1 MSIVVFILV
10 YGISYGLI
18 LCLLSIGL
26 VVTLGLMRVV
36 NLAHGAFAAIG
47 GYVAVSLGAKL
58 ALPFPLAVTVA
69 VVLVGA
75 LSLVLERLFFVQ
87 LYGSTEL
94 NQVLQTIGL
103 TYIAIG
109 IFALTFGPN
118 VFPVKLPSYM
128 LGSIKLGQVDLE
140 AYRLVVAT
148 VSLVILAT
156 LWMVFDR
163 TNFGARVRAAVDNP
177 SMAEATGINVRH
189 LFSVT
194 FALSAALAALGGAIG
209 SAMFPL
215 EPLYPFR
222 YIVLM
227 MMVVVLSGRGNI
239 KAATVVSIV
248 IGVSETGVRLLLPEI
263 GSFLIYLVLIAL
275 VVWRPDGLY
284 ARNDAA

>member
-1 MSIVVFILV
+1 MSIVVFVLI
-10 YGISYGLI
+10 YGVSYGLI

-26 VVTLGLMRVV
+26 VVTLGLMRVI
-36 NLAHGAFAAIG
+36 NLAHGAFAALG

-58 ALPFPLAVTVA
+58 ALPFPLAVTIA
-69 VVLVGA
+69 VILVGA
-75 LSLVLERLFFVQ
+75 FGLLLERLFFVQ
-87 LYGSTEL
+87 LYRSTEL

-128 LGSIKLGQVDLE
+128 LGSVQLGQVDLN
-140 AYRLVVAT
+140 AYRLVAASA
-148 VSLVILAT
+148 SLVIVAT
-156 LWMVFDR
+156 LWFVFDR

-194 FALSAALAALGGAIG
+194 FALSAALAAFGGAIG
-209 SAMFPL
+209 SSMFPL
-215 EPLYPFR
+215 EPFYPFR
-222 YIVLM
+222 YLVLV

-248 IGVSETGVRLLLPEI
+248 IGISETGVRLLLPEV
-263 GSFLIYLVLIAL
+263 GSFLVYFVLIAL
-275 VVWRPDGLY
+275 VVWRPDGLF
-284 ARNDAA
+284 AGDEAI

>member
-1 MSIVVFILV
+1 MSIVIFILV

-75 LSLVLERLFFVQ
+75 LSLVFERLFFVQ

-148 VSLVILAT
+148 VSLAILAT

-222 YIVLM
+222 YIVLV

-248 IGVSETGVRLLLPEI
+248 IGISETGVRLLLPEI

>member
-1 MSIVVFILV
+1 MSIIVFVLI
-10 YGISYGLI
+10 YGVSYGLI

-36 NLAHGAFAAIG
+36 NLAHGAFAALG
-47 GYVAVSLGAKL
+47 GYVAISLSAKL
-58 ALPFPLAVTVA
+58 ALPFPLAVTIA
-69 VVLVGA
+69 VILVSGFG
-75 LSLVLERLFFVQ
+75 LLLERLFFVQ
-87 LYGSTEL
+87 LYRSTEL

-109 IFALTFGPN
+109 SFALSFGPN

-128 LGSIKLGQVDLE
+128 LGSITLGQVDIE

-148 VSLVILAT
+148 TSLVIVAT
-156 LWMVFDR
+156 LWIVFDR
-163 TNFGARVRAAVDNP
+163 TNFGARLRAAVDNP
-177 SMAEATGINVRH
+177 SMAEATGINVRY

-194 FALSAALAALGGAIG
+194 FALSAGLAAFGGAIG
-209 SAMFPL
+209 SSMFPL
-215 EPLYPFR
+215 EPFYPFR
-222 YIVLM
+222 YLVLV

-248 IGVSETGVRLLLPEI
+248 IGISETGVRLLLPEV

-275 VVWRPDGLY
+275 VVWRPEGLF
-284 ARNDAA
+284 AGNEAT

>member
-1 MSIVVFILV
+1 MSTVVFILI
-10 YGISYGLI
+10 YGVSYGLI

-26 VVTLGLMRVV
+26 VVTLGLMRVI
-36 NLAHGAFAAIG
+36 NLAHGAFAALG

-58 ALPFPLAVTVA
+58 ALPFPLAVAIA
-69 VVLVGA
+69 VILVSGF
-75 LSLVLERLFFVQ
+75 SLLLERLFFVQ
-87 LYGSTEL
+87 LYRSTEL

-128 LGSIKLGQVDLE
+128 LGSITFGQVDLE

-148 VSLVILAT
+148 ASLVIVAT
-156 LWMVFDR
+156 LWFVFDR
-163 TNFGARVRAAVDNP
+163 TKFGARLRAAVDNP
-177 SMAEATGINVRH
+177 SMAEATGINVRY

-194 FALSAALAALGGAIG
+194 FALSAALAAFGGAIG
-209 SAMFPL
+209 SSMFPL
-215 EPLYPFR
+215 EPFYPFG
-222 YIVLM
+222 YLVPV

-239 KAATVVSIV
+239 KAATVVSIL
-248 IGVSETGVRLLLPEI
+248 IGISETGVRLLLPEV

-275 VVWRPDGLY
+275 VVWRPEGLF
-284 ARNDAA
+284 AGNEAA

>member
-1 MSIVVFILV
+1 MSTVVFILI
-10 YGISYGLI
+10 YGVSYGLI

-26 VVTLGLMRVV
+26 VVTLGLMRVI
-36 NLAHGAFAAIG
+36 NLAHGAFAALG

-58 ALPFPLAVTVA
+58 ALPFPLAVAIA
-69 VVLVGA
+69 VILVSGF
-75 LSLVLERLFFVQ
+75 SLLLERLFFVQ
-87 LYGSTEL
+87 LYRSTEL

-128 LGSIKLGQVDLE
+128 LGSITFGQVDLE

-148 VSLVILAT
+148 ASLVIVAT
-156 LWMVFDR
+156 LWFVFDR
-163 TNFGARVRAAVDNP
+163 TKFGARLRAAVDNP
-177 SMAEATGINVRH
+177 SMAEATGINVRY

-194 FALSAALAALGGAIG
+194 FALSAALAAFGGAIG
-209 SAMFPL
+209 SSMFPL
-215 EPLYPFR
+215 EPFYPFR
-222 YIVLM
+222 YLVPV

-239 KAATVVSIV
+239 KAATVVSIL
-248 IGVSETGVRLLLPEI
+248 IGISETGVRLLLPEV

-275 VVWRPDGLY
+275 VVWRPEGLF
-284 ARNDAA
+284 AGNEAA

>member
-1 MSIVVFILV
+1 MSIVIFILV

-148 VSLVILAT
+148 VSLAILAT

-222 YIVLM
+222 YIVLV

-248 IGVSETGVRLLLPEI
+248 IGISETGVRLLLPEI

>member
-148 VSLVILAT
+148 VSLAILAT

-222 YIVLM
+222 YIVLV

-248 IGVSETGVRLLLPEI
+248 IGISETGVRLLLPEI

>member
-1 MSIVVFILV
+1 MSIVVFVLI
-10 YGISYGLI
+10 YGVSYGLI

-26 VVTLGLMRVV
+26 VITLGLMRVV
-36 NLAHGAFAAIG
+36 NLAHGAFAALG

-58 ALPFPLAVTVA
+58 TLPFPLAVMTA
-69 VVLVGA
+69 VILVSAFG
-75 LSLVLERLFFVQ
+75 LLLERLFFVQ
-87 LYGSTEL
+87 LYRSTEL
-94 NQVLQTIGL
+94 DQVLQTIGL

-148 VSLVILAT
+148 ASLVIVTA
-156 LWMVFDR
+156 LWIVFDR
-163 TNFGARVRAAVDNP
+163 TNFGARLRAAVDNP
-177 SMAEATGINVRH
+177 SMAEATGINVRY

-194 FALSAALAALGGAIG
+194 FALSSALAAFGGAIG
-209 SAMFPL
+209 SSMFPL
-215 EPLYPFR
+215 EPFYPFR
-222 YIVLM
+222 YIVLV

-239 KAATVVSIV
+239 KAATVVSLL
-248 IGVSETGVRLLLPEI
+248 IGISETGVRLLLPEV
-263 GSFLIYLVLIAL
+263 GSFLIYLILIAL
-275 VVWRPDGLY
+275 VVWRPEGLF

>member
-75 LSLVLERLFFVQ
+75 LGLVLERLFFVQ

-148 VSLVILAT
+148 VSLAILAT

-222 YIVLM
+222 YIVLV

-248 IGVSETGVRLLLPEI
+248 IGISETGVRLLLPEI

>member
-222 YIVLM
+222 YIVLV

-248 IGVSETGVRLLLPEI
+248 IGISETGVRLLLPEI

>member
-1 MSIVVFILV
+1 MSIVVFVLI
-10 YGISYGLI
+10 YGVSYGLI

-36 NLAHGAFAAIG
+36 NLAHGAFAALG

-58 ALPFPLAVTVA
+58 ALPFPLAVMIA
-69 VVLVGA
+69 VILVSA
-75 LSLVLERLFFVQ
+75 LGLVLERLFFVQ
-87 LYGSTEL
+87 LYRSTEL

-118 VFPVKLPSYM
+118 VFPVKLPPYM

-148 VSLVILAT
+148 ASLVIVAA
-156 LWMVFDR
+156 LWIVFDQTR
-163 TNFGARVRAAVDNP
+163 FGARLRAAVDNP
-177 SMAEATGINVRH
+177 SMAEATGINVRY

-194 FALSAALAALGGAIG
+194 FALSAALAAFGGAIG
-209 SAMFPL
+209 SSMFPP
-215 EPLYPFR
+215 EPFYPFR
-222 YIVLM
+222 YIVLV

-239 KAATVVSIV
+239 KAATVVSTV
-248 IGVSETGVRLLLPEI
+248 IGISETGVRLLLPEI

-275 VVWRPDGLY
+275 VVWRPEGLF
-284 ARNDAA
+284 ARNEAA

>member
-1 MSIVVFILV
+1 MSIVVFVLI
-10 YGISYGLI
+10 YGVSYGLI

-26 VVTLGLMRVV
+26 VITLGLMRVV
-36 NLAHGAFAAIG
+36 NLAHGTFAALG

-58 ALPFPLAVTVA
+58 TLPFPLAVMTA
-69 VVLVGA
+69 VILVSAFG
-75 LSLVLERLFFVQ
+75 LLLERLFFVQ
-87 LYGSTEL
+87 LYRSTEL
-94 NQVLQTIGL
+94 DQVLQTIGL

-148 VSLVILAT
+148 ASLVIVTA
-156 LWMVFDR
+156 LWIVFDR
-163 TNFGARVRAAVDNP
+163 TNFGARLRAAVDNP
-177 SMAEATGINVRH
+177 SMAEATGINVRY

-194 FALSAALAALGGAIG
+194 FALSSALAAFGGAIG
-209 SAMFPL
+209 SSMFPL
-215 EPLYPFR
+215 EPFYPFR
-222 YIVLM
+222 YIVLV

-239 KAATVVSIV
+239 KAATVVSLL
-248 IGVSETGVRLLLPEI
+248 IGISETGVRLLLPEV
-263 GSFLIYLVLIAL
+263 GSFLIYLILIAL
-275 VVWRPDGLY
+275 VVWRPEGLF

>member
-1 MSIVVFILV
+1 MSIVVFVLI
-10 YGISYGLI
+10 YGVSYGLI

-36 NLAHGAFAAIG
+36 NLAHGAFAALG

-58 ALPFPLAVTVA
+58 ALPFPLAVMIA
-69 VVLVGA
+69 VILVSA
-75 LSLVLERLFFVQ
+75 LGLVLERLFFVQ
-87 LYGSTEL
+87 LYRSTEL

-118 VFPVKLPSYM
+118 VFPAKLPSYM

-148 VSLVILAT
+148 ASLVIVGA
-156 LWMVFDR
+156 LWIVFDQ
-163 TNFGARVRAAVDNP
+163 TNFGARLRAAVDNP
-177 SMAEATGINVRH
+177 SMAEATGINVRY

-194 FALSAALAALGGAIG
+194 FALSAALAAFGGAIG
-209 SAMFPL
+209 SSMFPL
-215 EPLYPFR
+215 EPSYPFR
-222 YIVLM
+222 YIVLV

-248 IGVSETGVRLLLPEI
+248 IGISETGVRLLFPEI

-275 VVWRPDGLY
+275 VVWRPEGLF
-284 ARNDAA
+284 ARNEAA

>member
-1 MSIVVFILV
+1 MSIIVFVLI
-10 YGISYGLI
+10 YGVSYGLI

-36 NLAHGAFAAIG
+36 NLAHGAFAALG
-47 GYVAVSLGAKL
+47 GYVAISLGAKL
-58 ALPFPLAVTVA
+58 ALPFPLAVTIA
-69 VVLVGA
+69 VILVSGFG
-75 LSLVLERLFFVQ
+75 LLLERLFFVQ
-87 LYGSTEL
+87 LYRSTEL

-109 IFALTFGPN
+109 SFALSFGPN

-128 LGSIKLGQVDLE
+128 LGSITLGQVDIE

-148 VSLVILAT
+148 TSLVIVAT
-156 LWMVFDR
+156 LWIVFDR
-163 TNFGARVRAAVDNP
+163 TNFGARLRAAVDNP
-177 SMAEATGINVRH
+177 SMAEATGINVRY

-194 FALSAALAALGGAIG
+194 FALSAGLAAFGGAIG
-209 SAMFPL
+209 SSMFPL
-215 EPLYPFR
+215 EPFYPFR
-222 YIVLM
+222 YLVLV

-248 IGVSETGVRLLLPEI
+248 IGISETGVRLLLPEV

-275 VVWRPDGLY
+275 VVWRPEGLF
-284 ARNDAA
+284 AGNEAT

>member
-1 MSIVVFILV
+1 MSIVVFVLI
-10 YGISYGLI
+10 YGVSYGLI

-26 VVTLGLMRVV
+26 VVTLGLMRVI
-36 NLAHGAFAAIG
+36 NLAHGAFAALG

-58 ALPFPLAVTVA
+58 AFPFPLAVTISVI
-69 VVLVGA
+69 LVGA
-75 LSLVLERLFFVQ
+75 FGLLLERLFFVQ
-87 LYGSTEL
+87 LYRSTEL

-128 LGSIKLGQVDLE
+128 LGSVQFGQVDLE
-140 AYRLVVAT
+140 AYRLVAASASVVVVA
-148 VSLVILAT
+148 A
-156 LWMVFDR
+156 LWFVFDR

-194 FALSAALAALGGAIG
+194 FALSAALAAFGGAIG
-209 SAMFPL
+209 SSMFPL
-215 EPLYPFR
+215 EPFYPFR
-222 YIVLM
+222 YLVLV

-248 IGVSETGVRLLLPEI
+248 IGISETGVRLLLPEV

-275 VVWRPDGLY
+275 VVWRPDGLF
-284 ARNDAA
+284 AGAEAT

>member
-1 MSIVVFILV
+1 MSIVVFVLI

-36 NLAHGAFAAIG
+36 NLAHGAFAALG
-47 GYVAVSLGAKL
+47 GYVAVSLGVKFAF
-58 ALPFPLAVTVA
+58 PFPLAVMIA
-69 VVLVGA
+69 VILVSAFG
-75 LSLVLERLFFVQ
+75 LLLERLFFVQ
-87 LYGSTEL
+87 LYRSTEL

-128 LGSIKLGQVDLE
+128 LGSIKLGEVDLE

-148 VSLVILAT
+148 ASLVIVTA
-156 LWMVFDR
+156 LWVVFDQ
-163 TNFGARVRAAVDNP
+163 TNFGARLRAAVDNP
-177 SMAEATGINVRH
+177 SMAEATGINVRY

-194 FALSAALAALGGAIG
+194 FALSAALAAFGGAIG
-209 SAMFPL
+209 SSMFPL
-215 EPLYPFR
+215 EPYYPFR
-222 YIVLM
+222 YLVLV

-239 KAATVVSIV
+239 KAATVVSLV
-248 IGVSETGVRLLLPEI
+248 IGISETGVRLLLPEI

-275 VVWRPDGLY
+275 VVWRPEGLF

>member
-1 MSIVVFILV
+1 MSIVVFVLI
-10 YGISYGLI
+10 YGVSYGLI

-26 VVTLGLMRVV
+26 VITLGLMRVV
-36 NLAHGAFAAIG
+36 NLAHGAFAALG

-58 ALPFPLAVTVA
+58 TLPFPLAVMTA
-69 VVLVGA
+69 VILVSAFG
-75 LSLVLERLFFVQ
+75 LLLERLFFVQ
-87 LYGSTEL
+87 LYRSTEL
-94 NQVLQTIGL
+94 DQVLQTIGL

-148 VSLVILAT
+148 ASLVIVTA
-156 LWMVFDR
+156 LWIVFDR
-163 TNFGARVRAAVDNP
+163 TNFGARLRAAVDNP
-177 SMAEATGINVRH
+177 SMAEATGINVRY

-194 FALSAALAALGGAIG
+194 FALSSALAAFGGAIG
-209 SAMFPL
+209 SSMFPL
-215 EPLYPFR
+215 EPFYPFR
-222 YIVLM
+222 YIVLV

-239 KAATVVSIV
+239 KAATVVSV
-248 IGVSETGVRLLLPEI
+248 LIGISETGVRLLLPEI

-275 VVWRPDGLY
+275 VVWRPEGLF
-284 ARNDAA
+284 ARNDAT

>member
-1 MSIVVFILV
+1 MSIVVFVLI
-10 YGISYGLI
+10 YGVSYGLI

-26 VVTLGLMRVV
+26 VVTLGLMRVI
-36 NLAHGAFAAIG
+36 NLAHGAFAALG

-58 ALPFPLAVTVA
+58 ALPFPLAVTIA
-69 VVLVGA
+69 VILVGA
-75 LSLVLERLFFVQ
+75 FGLLLERLFFVQ
-87 LYGSTEL
+87 LYRSTEL

-128 LGSIKLGQVDLE
+128 LGSVQLGQVDLN
-140 AYRLVVAT
+140 AYRLVAASA
-148 VSLVILAT
+148 SLVIVAT
-156 LWMVFDR
+156 LWFVFDR

-194 FALSAALAALGGAIG
+194 FALSAALAAFGGAIG
-209 SAMFPL
+209 SSMFPL
-215 EPLYPFR
+215 EPFYPFR
-222 YIVLM
+222 YLVLV

-248 IGVSETGVRLLLPEI
+248 IGISETGVRLLLPEV
-263 GSFLIYLVLIAL
+263 GSFLVYLVLIAL
-275 VVWRPDGLY
+275 VVWRPDGLF
-284 ARNDAA
+284 AGDEAI

>member
-1 MSIVVFILV
+1 MSIVVFVLI
-10 YGISYGLI
+10 YGVSYGLI

-36 NLAHGAFAAIG
+36 NLAHGAFAALG

-58 ALPFPLAVTVA
+58 ALPFPLAVMIA
-69 VVLVGA
+69 VILVSAFG
-75 LSLVLERLFFVQ
+75 LLLERLFFVQ
-87 LYGSTEL
+87 LYRSTEL

-128 LGSIKLGQVDLE
+128 LGSIKLGEVDLE

-148 VSLVILAT
+148 ASLVIVTA
-156 LWMVFDR
+156 LWVVFDQ
-163 TNFGARVRAAVDNP
+163 TNFGARLRAAVDNP
-177 SMAEATGINVRH
+177 SMAEATGINVRY

-194 FALSAALAALGGAIG
+194 FALSAALAAFGGAIG
-209 SAMFPL
+209 SSMFPL
-215 EPLYPFR
+215 EPFYPFR
-222 YIVLM
+222 YIVLV

-239 KAATVVSIV
+239 KAATVVSLL
-248 IGVSETGVRLLLPEI
+248 IGISETGVRLLLPEI

-275 VVWRPDGLY
+275 VVWRPEGLF